1 MRHHC
6 LLPVIGAGSTPSG
19 VIGVMGQLE
28 PSRGFMLE
36 DAAGNTGD
44 FAILATRAESHHV
57 SFTGNNE
64 DNLNFVKQCFAD

>member
-1 MRHHC
+1 
-6 LLPVIGAGSTPSG
+6 
-19 VIGVMGQLE
+19 MGQLE